1 MANKYSRYELQPFPS
16 LYVDNKQPEISALLA
31 DRYDKN
37 KTSKDLIDRTLS
49 QLELL
54 EGDRGHLERI
64 KTDVKTTLKDHT
76 SKGDWE
82 NSSLVVADAAMLVET
97 DKGLISANKSMQNRQ
112 AEIKAI
118 REAKINGIP
127 MLDFGKNVRQTHE
140 SYYFDEQ
147 TGAYVTNIYEPQV
160 TKQLDYRTRKE
171 KMIGKIPASQY
182 NAMMAGI
189 GRGQTNKTAS
199 LVVDQYIQDTAEGQQ
214 EYKKIMQ
221 IDLPQSL
228 PIEQREQAAKAQI
241 LQDFREVARQQEY
254 NKNSGVPNQGQ
265 GGNSIAPGITIT
277 SSQDS
282 KIITGFDKADDKISK
297 MNKTNISLI
306 KHLETATT
314 DEEKDMYRLQIAN
327 NNKLL
332 DSSLK
337 KLANTSEEGK
347 KAYDD
352 YLSLTDRFRDLGE
365 DGEILLAST
374 QYLTLNTND
383 TDTDWGQIMI
393 NTGLGAVGGA
403 ASGGAI
409 GKWGYLLGPV
419 VGSATTG
426 ITATAGALWG
436 AGSMLFTSLVG
447 ETAKKR
453 NVRDWHRTQGTNE
466 YGGPTLGIPFVD
478 DEREQL
484 ADELY
489 GGENPNNP
497 AILGGPTIKHLN
509 NQLGTNFS
517 EDQLEE
523 VMGLTNSYY
532 TFMTDDK
539 SIDADGNET
548 TRLSGDDLFKG
559 VNENNFTVNQKTM
572 SYDMSA
578 DGKKKRTNAN
588 SFIQENVN
596 LKNGGM
602 QFEGMNT
609 NTTEFDEWIN
619 GDATKG
625 GVGGIDNLTIRG
637 IMLPDIANN
646 APLRITFGSQKDGTR
661 QSDRTAYITDPT
673 MLAPGG
679 WVHDLLRDHYGKTDA
694 AYEEKMRMDY
704 DRRGY
709 GNVTLDNYTLNLAE
723 KRVLVNGGTQEDVLR
738 YKKTQED
745 YTLKAMLMQPETFN
759 FEHYKKGPNGE
770 FGLITGNGFIPFDLK
785 GSFNEAAWV
794 ELSNRPQELLGL
806 RMAMLGTSLQ
816 DFTNIGI

>member
-76 SKGDWE
+76 AKGDWE

-140 SYYFDEQ
+140 SYYFDEE

-189 GRGQTNKTAS
+189 SRGQTNKTAS

-214 EYKKIMQ
+214 EYRKIME

-228 PIEQREQAAKAQI
+228 PIEEREKAAKSQI

-297 MNKTNISLI
+297 MNKTNIVLL
-306 KHLETATT
+306 KHLENATT
-314 DEEKDMYRLQIAN
+314 EEEKNNYRLQIAN

-365 DGEILLAST
+365 DGEVLLAST

-383 TDTDWGQIMI
+383 TDTSWGALALA
-393 NTGLGAVGGA
+393 TASGA
-403 ASGGAI
+403 ASGAGIGAGLTWWSGPAAAFGAGAGAI
-409 GKWGYLLGPV
+409 GGGIVGFFGALLGE
-419 VGSATTG
+419 STK
-426 ITATAGALWG
+426 L
-436 AGSMLFTSLVG
+436 
-447 ETAKKR
+447 R

-466 YGGPTLGIPFVD
+466 YGGPTAGIPFVD

-489 GGENPNNP
+489 GGENSNNP
-497 AILGGPTIKHLN
+497 AILGGPTVKHLN

-532 TFMTDDK
+532 TFMTDNK

-559 VNENNFTVNQKTM
+559 VNENDFTVNQRTM

-596 LKNGGM
+596 MKNGGM

-609 NTTEFDEWIN
+609 NTEEFDEWIN
-619 GDATKG
+619 GDVTKG
-625 GVGGIDNLTIRG
+625 GIGGVDNLTIRG
-637 IMLPDIANN
+637 IMLPDVANN

-679 WVHDLLRDHYGKTDA
+679 WVHDLLRDHYGRADA
-694 AYEEKMRMDY
+694 AYEEGMRIGY
-704 DRRGY
+704 DKRGY

-723 KRVLVNGGTQEDVLR
+723 LRVLTNGGTQEDVLR
-738 YKKTQED
+738 YKRTQED
-745 YTLKAMLMQPETFN
+745 YTIKTMLMKPETFN

-770 FGLITGNGFIPFDLK
+770 FGLITSNGFIPFDLN
-785 GSFNEAAWV
+785 GSFNEAAWI
-794 ELSNRPQELLGL
+794 ELNNRPQELLGL
-806 RMAMLGTSLQ
+806 RMSMLETSLQ

>member
-54 EGDRGHLERI
+54 EGDRSHLERI

-76 SKGDWE
+76 AKGDWE

-112 AEIKAI
+112 AEIQAI

-140 SYYFDEQ
+140 SYYFDEE

-171 KMIGKIPASQY
+171 KMIGKIPSSQY

-189 GRGQTNKTAS
+189 SRGQTNKTAS

-214 EYKKIMQ
+214 EYRKIME

-228 PIEQREQAAKAQI
+228 PIEQREKAAKAQI

-254 NKNSGVPNQGQ
+254 NKNSSVPGQGSK

-297 MNKTNISLI
+297 MNKTNIVLL
-306 KHLETATT
+306 KHLENATSE
-314 DEEKDMYRLQIAN
+314 EEKNNYRLQIAN

-337 KLANTSEEGK
+337 KLANSSEEGK

-365 DGEILLAST
+365 DGEVLLAGT

-383 TDTDWGQIMI
+383 TDTSWGDLALA
-393 NTGLGAVGGA
+393 TVGGA
-403 ASGGAI
+403 VAGGAYGAGLTWWSGPGALFGSTAGAI
-409 GKWGYLLGPV
+409 GGGVVGFFSALLGE
-419 VGSATTG
+419 SSK
-426 ITATAGALWG
+426 L
-436 AGSMLFTSLVG
+436 
-447 ETAKKR
+447 R

-489 GGENPNNP
+489 GGENSNNP

-523 VMGLTNSYY
+523 VMSLTNSYY

-539 SIDADGNET
+539 SIDTDGNET

-559 VNENNFTVNQKTM
+559 VNENDFTVNQRTM

-609 NTTEFDEWIN
+609 NTSEFDEWIN

-625 GVGGIDNLTIRG
+625 GIGGIDNLTIRG
-637 IMLPDIANN
+637 VMLPDIANN

-679 WVHDLLRDHYGKTDA
+679 WVHDLLRDHYGRADA
-694 AYEEKMRMDY
+694 AYEEGIRIDY

-709 GNVTLDNYTLNLAE
+709 GNVTLDDYTLNLAE
-723 KRVLVNGGTQEDVLR
+723 KRVVINGGTQEDVLR
-738 YKKTQED
+738 YKRVQED
-745 YTLKAMLMQPETFN
+745 YTLKDMLMKPETFN

-770 FGLITGNGFIPFDLK
+770 FGLITANGFIPFNLN

-794 ELSNRPQELLGL
+794 ELNNRPQELLGL
-806 RMAMLGTSLQ
+806 RLAMLETSLQ